1 MIPPGFHESLATF
14 PRINLVK
21 EIDAVCRGV
30 GFTAIVQNPIANV
43 ISFSWVP
50 RLFNGSTLKKPNRK

>member
-21 EIDAVCRGV
+21 EIDA
-30 GFTAIVQNPIANV
+30 FFKNDNQIDKTSI
-43 ISFSWVP
+43 
-50 RLFNGSTLKKPNRK
+50 NRINLWRALIRRTTNIKII